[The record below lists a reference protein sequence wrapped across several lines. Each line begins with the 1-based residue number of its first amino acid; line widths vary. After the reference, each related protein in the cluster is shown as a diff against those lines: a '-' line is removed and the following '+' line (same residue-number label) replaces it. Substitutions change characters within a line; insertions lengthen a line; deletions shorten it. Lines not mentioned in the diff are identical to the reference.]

1 MTQNLFHGY
10 CDYKCF
16 VCFMCCV
23 CVFVVLIHL
32 YRNSIRKIEV
42 HFPFLPP
49 SNTTHIAGSTKK
61 CLSVSLSHS
70 ARGIKMIISI
80 AN

>member
-1 MTQNLFHGY
+1 MRSACLS
-10 CDYKCF
+10 
-16 VCFMCCV
+16 
-23 CVFVVLIHL
+23 VVLINL

-42 HFPFLPP
+42 HFPTLTL
-49 SNTTHIAGSTKK
+49 SNTTHFASYVKK
-61 CLSVSLSHS
+61 YLSVSLSQS